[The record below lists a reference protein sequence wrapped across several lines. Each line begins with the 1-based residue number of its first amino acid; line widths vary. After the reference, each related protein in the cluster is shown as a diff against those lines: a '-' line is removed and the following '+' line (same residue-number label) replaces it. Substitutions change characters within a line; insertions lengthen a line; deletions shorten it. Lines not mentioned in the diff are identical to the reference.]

1 MVPKAESEAKPIALD
16 AGALWLSFGSFCCVE
31 DAEESLTHLT

>member
-16 AGALWLSFGSFCCVE
+16 AGALQEVELWLLIGYRTRSYEF
-31 DAEESLTHLT
+31 T